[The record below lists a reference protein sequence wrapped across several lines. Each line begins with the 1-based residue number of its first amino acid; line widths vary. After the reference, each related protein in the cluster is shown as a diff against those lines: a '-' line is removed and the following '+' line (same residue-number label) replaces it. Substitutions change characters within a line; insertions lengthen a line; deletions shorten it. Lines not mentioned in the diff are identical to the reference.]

1 MEMSSQKKTFCNFG
15 YHTAAYSISY
25 GPFHKVDNHPN
36 DFSKCSNLPI
46 TYENHELRSQ
56 PS

>member
-1 MEMSSQKKTFCNFG
+1 MLQNDEATP
-15 YHTAAYSISY
+15 TALLEDLMPHGNTMVY

-46 TYENHELRSQ
+46 IYENHELRS
-56 PS
+56 